1 MQEIDKRL
9 LKIKPPKY
17 IPSTPRSIY
26 SHSLWRA
33 HEYSSFILFYA
44 LPVFRGLMSSDIY
57 ENLKKLVIFLET
69 ILSPKINI
77 NMLNQAENLIQEFV
91 KELTELYDERI
102 MLSGVHELLHLVD
115 YTIQFG
121 PLNSINLYQFEELNR
136 VLISF
141 SHGFDLIGEE
151 ILKIFSTSR
160 IFLNYTEN
168 I

>member
-1 MQEIDKRL
+1 
-9 LKIKPPKY
+9 
-17 IPSTPRSIY
+17 
-26 SHSLWRA
+26 
-33 HEYSSFILFYA
+33 
-44 LPVFRGLMSSDIY
+44 MSSDIY

-69 ILSPKINI
+69 ILSPKI

-115 YTIQFG
+115 CTILFG

-160 IFLNYTEN
+160 ILLNYTQNISNIKIKTFVLKHLNLKSSNKKKLNEN
-168 I
+168 ENVTSKILS